1 MVMKETIHGL
11 LKAVKSRQQVAFL
24 LRTSV
29 LGLCFAA
36 GVAAILAVV
45 RRAAHLEF
53 PDIVT
58 ASIIAC
64 GPVVGLLVGLVL
76 RRSWHCAAGAVD
88 AHYQLKDRSVTALAF
103 LEQPSLSELH
113 ELQIRDAAAHLTV
126 VEPKIVAPIKPLKP
140 LVSAAVA
147 AAVLAIAIW
156 FLTRTD
162 MPEIAASAPPAPDY
176 VVAVADNRLETL
188 DTLRDNIEEIAD
200 KEEGKNLLELVK
212 NLLEKAKEMKQDGV
226 DEKEALVKLSE
237 QEAAVQSQLAA
248 MPVLSDG
255 QAQSIGNALMS
266 AKAFEGAGK
275 AMMDGKVEKAA
286 QELEKIENPEFTPK
300 EARDAEEQLKKVAK
314 EIGDAG
320 LGSLSSAL
328 SDLADNL
335 KGGGTKAK
343 AAAKIVAREVE
354 KQARKKKLKDLLAQ
368 DLENLKESKCNCNR
382 NSLAK
387 GLKPE
392 KSTSPS
398 SNFGMSTSGIV
409 FGDKTKLLS
418 NRNQMELTG
427 NPNGEGPSDTETTT
441 SPEGREQAARIYKE
455 KYQKY
460 KKESDAVLDSEPI
473 PLGQRQ
479 MIRKYFE
486 SIRPANDPTE
496 KK

>member
-1 MVMKETIHGL
+1 MKEIIHGFL
-11 LKAVKSRQQVAFL
+11 RSVKARQQRAL
-24 LRTSV
+24 LIYAV
-29 LGLCFAA
+29 VFGLWVAA
-36 GVAAILAVV
+36 GVGAILA
-45 RRAAHLEF
+45 
-53 PDIVT
+53 
-58 ASIIAC
+58 IAR
-64 GPVVGLLVGLVL
+64 LSMGLVL
-76 RRSWHCAAGAVD
+76 PPAVVVALLAAGPVAGLLAGVMIRRSWHGAAAAVD
-88 AHYQLKDRSVTALAF
+88 AHYHLKDRSVTALAF
-103 LEQPSLSELH
+103 LGQSPLSELH
-113 ELQIRDAAAHLTV
+113 QLQLSDAAEHLKT
-126 VEPKIVAPIKPLKP
+126 VEPCKVTPLRTP
-140 LVSAAVA
+140 RALPVTL
-147 AAVLAIAIW
+147 AVLGLAIIGLSWPMNVPQA
-156 FLTRTD
+156 
-162 MPEIAASAPPAPDY
+162 EASALPAPDY
-176 VVAVADNRLETL
+176 VVAVADNRLEVL
-188 DTLRDNIEEIAD
+188 KSLRDNVEDVADQEED
-200 KEEGKNLLELVK
+200 KNLLEMIK
-212 NLLEKAKEMKQDGV
+212 KLEEKTEAMKQDGI

-248 MPVLSDG
+248 TPVLSEG

-275 AMMDGKVEKAA
+275 AMMDGKMEKAV
-286 QELEKIENPEFTPK
+286 QELEKVDNPEFTPK

-314 EIGDAG
+314 ELGDGG
-320 LGSLSSAL
+320 LGSLSGAL
-328 SDLADNL
+328 SDLAENL
-335 KGGGTKAK
+335 KGGGNKAK

-368 DLENLKESKCNCNR
+368 DLENLKEAKCNCNS

-398 SNFGMSTSGIV
+398 NNFGMGTSGNV

-418 NRNQMELTG
+418 TRNQMELTG
-427 NPNGEGPSDTETTT
+427 NPNGDGPSDTETSS
-441 SPEGREQAARIYKE
+441 SPEGREQATRSYRD

-486 SIRPANDPTE
+486 SIRPANEPAD